1 MTLLWFLVIKSFLPQ
16 SYLSSSLH
24 CSQALIC
31 PLTKWSSSDSFYS
44 LHISPFLRHS
54 YRSRVGGLYIVWLTF
69 TRLYEHVV
77 VLLISTVTLCL
88 LTDLLISVPTQW
100 NWCTIKKNSYWS
112 TGKHHNKVVMCFSVV
127 LFITFIETVE
137 TRLVRLWKP
146 SCTPLLTSRCLI
158 KMDYCKFS
166 HILNHGNQ
174 KNSL

>member
-1 MTLLWFLVIKSFLPQ
+1 MIIFRFILLTPYFPISASFL
-16 SYLSSSLH
+16 SVTCWWVIYRMIDLH
-24 CSQALIC
+24 QTLWACCCATDFNSDVVFVDWFTDKCSNTVKLVHPA
-31 PLTKWSSSDSFYS
+31 SHDS
-44 LHISPFLRHS
+44 
-54 YRSRVGGLYIVWLTF
+54 
-69 TRLYEHVV
+69 RL
-77 VLLISTVTLCL
+77 LQFIASCG
-88 LTDLLISVPTQW
+88 P
-100 NWCTIKKNSYWS
+100 NKKNSYWS